1 MGRALNREPT
11 NASNATDRQLRAVKR
26 EKMTQNRGGSGRD
39 DSTQQDEVDRRALRS
54 KYLALHNKIND
65 ERDDLTRVDSEKF
78 NSMIKEVEDLHQH
91 VQKPRE
97 QVADAEALLGLANTL
112 VSSVKSQS
120 NEGITAADFVSC
132 VLSEFGQSNGTPDE
146 GNFSSLIKWKE
157 IGLAVSS
164 IFRKC
169 NGFSTMVGPMNTELK
184 QRKTTV
190 RGDRKRA
197 RPTEKSQP
205 EEVDDTGAEEKTDT
219 DNNMSIMFEILRR
232 NKWVRLENLI
242 LNRRSFAQT
251 VENLFVLSFLVKDGR
266 VQITVDESGS
276 HLVSP
281 RNAPAANSVM
291 SGEATYRH
299 FVFRIDFKDWQLMMD
314 VVSDGDEL
322 MPDRKSSATSELEP
336 ATNVRQET
344 HNRTP
349 IRKFSRNRGLVV
361 QEDSVVEES
370 PEIEATKAIGSLRC
384 RRRLT

>member
-26 EKMTQNRGGSGRD
+26 EKMTQNRGGSGTD

-54 KYLALHNKIND
+54 KYLALHK
-65 ERDDLTRVDSEKF
+65 RST
-78 NSMIKEVEDLHQH
+78 
-91 VQKPRE
+91 
-97 QVADAEALLGLANTL
+97 
-112 VSSVKSQS
+112 S

-197 RPTEKSQP
+197 RPTERSQP

-251 VENLFVLSFLVKDGR
+251 VENLFVLSFLVKDG
-266 VQITVDESGS
+266 
-276 HLVSP
+276 

>member
-26 EKMTQNRGGSGRD
+26 EKMTQNR
-39 DSTQQDEVDRRALRS
+39 
-54 KYLALHNKIND
+54 
-65 ERDDLTRVDSEKF
+65 
-78 NSMIKEVEDLHQH
+78 

-190 RGDRKRA
+190 GGNRKRA
-197 RPTEKSQP
+197 RPTERSQP

-242 LNRRSFAQT
+242 LNR
-251 VENLFVLSFLVKDGR
+251 
-266 VQITVDESGS
+266 
-276 HLVSP
+276 

-336 ATNVRQET
+336 ATNIRQET